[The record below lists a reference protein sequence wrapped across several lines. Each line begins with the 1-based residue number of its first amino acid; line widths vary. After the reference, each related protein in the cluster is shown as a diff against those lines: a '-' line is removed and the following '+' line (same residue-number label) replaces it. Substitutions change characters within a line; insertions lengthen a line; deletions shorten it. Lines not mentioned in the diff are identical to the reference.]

1 MPNLQ
6 RNESLKMWRAVLC
19 IAVLLVHLGLRISE
33 EDKLLT
39 FTDFGKDGVYAI
51 LYMLFIISGY
61 LACCSKELRQ
71 GNTLIYWYKRATRIL
86 PLYYFVIVFY
96 YITETYIFKTAPTD
110 IDGLG
115 WKRYFLLIF
124 GFIRS
129 DERFWNNIGFTWTI
143 PVFLIF
149 YLIAPIVVKFVKN
162 YRQSWVAVILF
173 TGISCLIDKYGA
185 GNFHACAYLHY
196 FMGGVMFYY
205 CEKEKKEEETIF
217 IISVLLIGF
226 MALFTPERVGI
237 DYYGSIFA
245 LITILLLIS
254 TRKLKIRNRYLQ
266 KIVDELDKYSF
277 TIYLAQ
283 GMVIEEIL
291 RKCRPLP
298 SWIDFVIGFIST
310 GIVAFIIYNFFENPI
325 HNALLSALNGF
336 LERKQE
342 NR

>member
-1 MPNLQ
+1 MPGFH

-19 IAVLLVHLGLRISE
+19 VAVLLVHLGQRISE

-51 LYMLFIISGY
+51 VYMLFIISGY
-61 LACCSKELRQ
+61 LACCSKELQQ
-71 GNTLIYWYKRATRIL
+71 GNTLIYWYKRAVRIL

-96 YITETYIFKTAPTD
+96 YITETHIFKTVLPD
-110 IDGLG
+110 VDGLG
-115 WKRYFLLIF
+115 WKRYFFLIF

-129 DERFWNNIGFTWTI
+129 DKRFWKNIGFTWTI
-143 PVFLIF
+143 PVFLFF
-149 YLIAPIVVKFVKN
+149 YLIAPLVVKFIKN
-162 YRQSWVAVILF
+162 YWQSWSAIVLF
-173 TGISCLIDKYGA
+173 TVISCMINKFGA
-185 GNFHACAYLHY
+185 GNFQACAYLHY

-205 CEKEKKEEETIF
+205 CEKEEKEEVTIF
-217 IISVLLIGF
+217 ILSALLIGF
-226 MALFTPERVGI
+226 MALFTPERVKI

-254 TRKLKIRNRYLQ
+254 TRKMNIRNRCLQ
-266 KIVDELDKYSF
+266 KIVNELDKYSF

-291 RKCRPLP
+291 RKCRPFP
-298 SWIDFVIGFIST
+298 SWIDFAIGFIGT
-310 GIVAFIIYNFFENPI
+310 GIVAFVIYNFFEKPI
-325 HNALLSALNGF
+325 HNALLSVLNGF